1 MKMVKFSDIGDVI
14 AGQHIPFEQHDEDDS
29 GTPYITGPADFT
41 DHVPIVTKW
50 TKYPR
55 VFAKSGDVLLTVK
68 GAGCGKSN
76 LGIDAAIG
84 RQLMALRP
92 RKELLDQSYLFAF
105 IRSEEA
111 EIARLGQ
118 GATVPGISKGDVEAI
133 AVPFTSLPEQR
144 RIASILDKAD
154 DIRRKRRETVERV
167 KFFSHALFAAMF
179 ARGINASA
187 HGLPPMHW
195 YSSTVDQIKA
205 TRQYSCVGGPF
216 GSDLTANDYVNKP
229 GIPVIRGLNLSDDS
243 PYINEDGFVFV
254 SEDKAKEL
262 SKCAAFR
269 GDIIVSQRGARLAG
283 QVGLIAEDSRF
294 PVYLVSQ
301 SQMKITVNLATIDPI
316 FLVYYLQSAWAVREM
331 ERRMMSTGVPHI
343 NLGILK
349 SFPVYI
355 PPMELQHKFQSVW
368 SKHRTLLASFSNG
381 LSESERLF
389 ESLVQRAFRGEL

>member
-1 MKMVKFSDIGDVI
+1 MNNVDLNGNLDLSNCTRVPATKSQI
-14 AGQHIPFEQHDEDDS
+14 AQFQL
-29 GTPYITGPADFT
+29 T
-41 DHVPIVTKW
+41 V
-50 TKYPR
+50 
-55 VFAKSGDVLLTVK
+55 GDVLFNNTNSRELVGKTALFRGYSEPVLFSNHFTRLRVDGRALDPGYLSRWLTNQQQK
-68 GAGCGKSN
+68 GVFQGLCNRWVNQSSV
-76 LGIDAAIG
+76 
-84 RQLMALRP
+84 
-92 RKELLDQSYLFAF
+92 RKEALLDLTIPLPATL
-105 IRSEEA
+105 EE
-111 EIARLGQ
+111 Q
-118 GATVPGISKGDVEAI
+118 
-133 AVPFTSLPEQR
+133 QR
-144 RIASILDKAD
+144 ITDILDKAD
-154 DIRRKRRETVERV
+154 DVWRKRRETVEMAKV
-167 KFFSHALFAAMF
+167 FSHALFAAMF

-187 HGLPPMHW
+187 HGQTQMHW

-216 GSDLTANDYVNKP
+216 GSDLTANDYVNEP

-243 PYINEDGFVFV
+243 PYMNEDGFVFV

-301 SQMKITVNLATIDPI
+301 SQMKITVNLSTIDPI

-368 SKHRTLLASFSNG
+368 SKHRILLASFSNG